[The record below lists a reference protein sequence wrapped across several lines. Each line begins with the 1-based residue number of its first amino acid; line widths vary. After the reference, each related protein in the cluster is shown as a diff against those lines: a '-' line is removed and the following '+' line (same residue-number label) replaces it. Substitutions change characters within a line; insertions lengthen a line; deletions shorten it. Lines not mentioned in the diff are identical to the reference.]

1 LVLFLFL
8 VLLLEVFKFLIRV
21 WDDGISARFPPG
33 RADLSMLVSVLEC
46 LDKAQSFIHG
56 SSHWQVVHGDLPE
69 GALVIDDEQ
78 ASQGV
83 TVLLQIDSIVLGDG
97 VGEVRQERNIQLAQS
112 SLCSWGGHPGQVC
125 EVGVHGAR
133 HNFCSNFSKLLNPV
147 VECKNFSGA
156 DECEIERVEEEHEIF
171 AQVIAELQLGELSV
185 ENCCPREWW
194 RWLGYHGFGDLNI
207 VASCPSLSG

>member
-1 LVLFLFL
+1 MVLFLYL

-21 WDDGISARFPPG
+21 WDDGISARLPP
-33 RADLSMLVSVLEC
+33 RRTDLSMLVSVLEC
-46 LDKAQSFIHG
+46 LDQTQSFIHG

-112 SLCSWGGHPGQVC
+112 SLCSWGGHPGQMC
-125 EVGVHGAR
+125 EVGVDGTRYYLGIH
-133 HNFCSNFSKLLNPV
+133 C
-147 VECKNFSGA
+147 
-156 DECEIERVEEEHEIF
+156 
-171 AQVIAELQLGELSV
+171 AELFHAVIEGKDL
-185 ENCCPREWW
+185 
-194 RWLGYHGFGDLNI
+194 RWAHKGTGNNI
-207 VASCPSLSG
+207 